1 MKTIRQ
7 IPHPDFV
14 SARRLKPMEMN
25 ALRCQRQHTVLTPE
39 RLARIGIGGKTTR
52 AQTALSDPDI
62 AAGSATIH

>member
-39 RLARIGIGGKTTR
+39 RLARIGGKTTR

-62 AAGSATIH
+62 TAGSATIH